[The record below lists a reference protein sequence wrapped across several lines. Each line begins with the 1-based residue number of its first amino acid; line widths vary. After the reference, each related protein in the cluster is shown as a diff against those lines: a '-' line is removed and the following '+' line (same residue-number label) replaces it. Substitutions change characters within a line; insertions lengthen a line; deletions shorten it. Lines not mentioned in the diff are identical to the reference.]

1 MPGGVGGGVRVRRGC
16 GFGVHGGVVGRGL
29 VVAGGVEF
37 VVSEIA
43 LLVPQLSEAAHE
55 LGGTDA
61 ADGAGGRFRVVGLV
75 LGEKVGP
82 LLVGRHLSA
91 RAALDDLFLFL
102 QHHNKI
108 IKQGFLFYYF

>member
-1 MPGGVGGGVRVRRGC
+1 MWRGC

-29 VVAGGVEF
+29 VIAGGVELI
-37 VVSEIA
+37 VSEIA
-43 LLVPQLSEAAHE
+43 LLIPQLSQAAHE
-55 LGGTDA
+55 LGGTNASDRA
-61 ADGAGGRFRVVGLV
+61 CGRFRVVGLV
-75 LGEKVGP
+75 LREKVGP
-82 LLVGRHLSA
+82 LLVGRHLCA